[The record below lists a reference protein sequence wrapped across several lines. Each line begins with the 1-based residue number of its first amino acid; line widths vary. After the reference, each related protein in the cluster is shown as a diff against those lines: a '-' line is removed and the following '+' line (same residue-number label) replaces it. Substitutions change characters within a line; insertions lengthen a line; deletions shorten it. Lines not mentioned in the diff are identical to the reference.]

1 LKLVVVA
8 AEDRTYLVAP
18 ENVICHSD
26 QGSRHTS
33 LTFGARCRKAGELH
47 SEVKS
52 AHNSGPAAD
61 KVCEAGVFKP
71 YGG

>member
-33 LTFGARCRKAGELH
+33 LAFGARCRKAGELH
-47 SEVKS
+47 SEVRS
-52 AHNSGPAAD
+52 AHNSVPAAD
-61 KVCEAGVFKP
+61 KVCKAGVFKP